1 MRLYKAVP
9 CLLVLVVVSR
19 GACAA
24 SWKVAFGGCTFT
36 GDTNGS
42 ALVRNGSC
50 PTHGGTLG
58 LTGKGITAVP
68 ADAFKGM
75 VKMT

>member
-9 CLLVLVVVSR
+9 CLSVLVVVSR
-19 GACAA
+19 DTCAA

-36 GDTNGS
+36 GDTNG
-42 ALVRNGSC
+42 ALVRTGFC

-58 LTGKGITAVP
+58 LTRKGITAVP

-75 VKMT
+75 AKMT